1 MKKNYNIPFALFKLL
16 ILCLILPSGSMMAQR
31 QMENLDRGVLAIKT
45 GPSNVLV
52 SWRILG
58 TEFEN
63 ASYNVYRGGT
73 KLNPTP
79 ITGASNYMDNSSFL
93 PTFTYSVAAVIDGV
107 EQERSEAVGSWDDI
121 YKKIPLTAPTGGTT
135 PDNVAYTYEANDAS
149 VGDLDGDGQ
158 YELVLKWYPTN
169 AKDNAQSGY
178 TGNTILQALEMDDIG
193 TVLWTIDLGKNIRS
207 GAHYTQFMAY
217 DLNGDGKAEV
227 VCKTAEGTK
236 DDSGTIL
243 GPNPN
248 ADYRNSGGYV
258 LSGPE
263 YLSVFSGET
272 GTFIDTVDYI
282 PGRGTVS
289 SWGDNYGNRVDRFL
303 ACVAY
308 LDGIHPSVVF
318 CRGYYTRTVLAAWDF
333 DGSNLNFKWI
343 FDSNI
348 AGSQYEHQGN
358 HSVTVGDIDG
368 DEKDEIIYGSL
379 TVDDNGTAFSST
391 GYKHGDASHLGD
403 FDPSSP
409 GLEYFTCHE
418 EGGKTP
424 NTPLGNFGDLRTSS
438 IPKVDFRGDQL
449 GTIFWQINQNYI
461 GNGDAIDTGR
471 CLISDIDPNYPG
483 AEAWASDSSGI
494 HDVNGNVIYTTYPTT
509 TGNGSTFNMVAWYDG
524 DLSRELVDRT
534 VITKWNGSG
543 TDRVLTAYN
552 YDNLALASNNGSKSN
567 PCLIADILGDWRE
580 EIIWRNSSNEYLVI
594 MSSTDKP
601 DQRIFTLMHDPVYR
615 LGIAWQNVAYNQ
627 PAHTGFFLGT
637 DMPEPAAPNIT
648 LVDPTLSVD
657 DKLKDNANEIRL
669 YPNPTT
675 GMLYLSKTI
684 NGTIQVYD
692 SIGKLISQKNAENIK
707 NHDLSGLPSG
717 LYFVKIKQETGI
729 QAFKV
734 FLK

>member
-1 MKKNYNIPFALFKLL
+1 MKKNYIVSFTLLKLL
-16 ILCLILPSGSMMAQR
+16 VVFLMLQSGAMMAQR

-93 PTFTYSVAAVIDGV
+93 PNFTYSVAAVIDGV
-107 EQERSEAVGSWDDI
+107 EQEHSEAVGSWDDI
-121 YKKIPLTAPTGGTT
+121 YKKIPLTAPAGGTT
-135 PDNVAYTYEANDAS
+135 PDNVTYTYEANDAS

-169 AKDNAQSGY
+169 AKDNAQSGH
-178 TGNTILQALEMDDIG
+178 TGNTILQALEMDDTG
-193 TVLWTIDLGKNIRS
+193 TVLWTIDLGINIRS
-207 GAHYTQFMAY
+207 GAHYTQFMVY

-227 VCKTAEGTK
+227 VCKTAEGSK
-236 DDSGTIL
+236 DNAGTIL

-248 ADYRNSGGYV
+248 ADYRNGGGYV

-282 PGRGTVS
+282 PARGTVS

-333 DGSNLNFKWI
+333 DGSNLNSRWV
-343 FDSNI
+343 FDSNVS
-348 AGSQYEHQGN
+348 GSQYEQQGN
-358 HSVTVGDIDG
+358 HSLSVGDVDNDG
-368 DEKDEIIYGSL
+368 MDEIVYGSL
-379 TVDDNGTAFSST
+379 TVDDDGTAFSST

-403 FDPSSP
+403 FDPDEP

-418 EGGKTP
+418 TAGSNAYTA
-424 NTPLGNFGDLRTSS
+424 LGNFGAERTTKV
-438 IPKVDFRGDQL
+438 PRVDFRGNQI
-449 GTIFWQINQNYI
+449 GEIFWQVPQPSGSADI
-461 GNGDAIDTGR
+461 GR
-471 CLISDIDPNYPG
+471 CLIADIDPNYSG
-483 AEAWASDSSGI
+483 AEAWSSDGSGI
-494 HDVNGNVIYTTYPTT
+494 YDVKGNWITNTYPTT
-509 TGNGSTFNMVAWYDG
+509 AGNGATFNMAAWYDG

-543 TDRVLTAYN
+543 TDRVLTAYS
-552 YDNLALASNNGSKSN
+552 YDNLELASNNGSKSN

-580 EIIWRNSSNEYLVI
+580 EIIWRHYLNEFLVI
-594 MSSTDKP
+594 MSSADKP

-615 LGIAWQNVAYNQ
+615 TSIAWQNVAYNQ
-627 PAHTGFFLGT
+627 PAHTGFFLGNG
-637 DMPEPAAPNIT
+637 MANPAAPNIT

-657 DKLKDNANEIRL
+657 EKLKSNADEIRL

-675 GMLYLSKTI
+675 GIVYLSTAI
-684 NGTIQVYD
+684 DGTIQVYN

-707 NHDLSGLPSG
+707 THDLSGFPSG
-717 LYFVKIKQETGI
+717 LYFIKIKQETSV
-729 QAFKV
+729 QVFKV